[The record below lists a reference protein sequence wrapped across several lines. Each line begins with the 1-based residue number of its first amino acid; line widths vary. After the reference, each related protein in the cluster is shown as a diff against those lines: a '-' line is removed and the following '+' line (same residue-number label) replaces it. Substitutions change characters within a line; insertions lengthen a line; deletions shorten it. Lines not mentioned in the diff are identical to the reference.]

1 METKGL
7 SREGLKLVACIT
19 MLMDHMG
26 IWLFPSV
33 GLRLVGRIAFPLY
46 CFMLAEGVEH
56 TRNPRKY
63 GLRLLLV
70 LILSEIPFD
79 LVVFGRMTLAHQ
91 SVMVTLLLGFLM
103 LELGKKTDNYL
114 LKILIGIPFILLAEI
129 FRTDY
134 GGHGVLLILLLSLAR
149 GMEHEGA
156 ATALVLL
163 GVSLSMNS
171 IPVPVLGFRIPI
183 EVFSILA
190 MVPLSLYSGRPVTRS
205 KALQWAFTLF
215 YPAHLALLA
224 LIRFT

>member
-19 MLMDHMG
+19 MLMDHVG
-26 IWLFPSV
+26 IWLIPSV

-79 LVVFGRMTLAHQ
+79 LVVFGRITLDHQ
-91 SVMVTLLLGFLM
+91 SVMVTLLLGFFM
-103 LELGKKTDNYL
+103 LELGKKTDNFL
-114 LKILIGIPFILLAEI
+114 LKILIGLPFILLAEI

-134 GGHGVLLILLLSLAR
+134 GGHGVLLILLLSLVR
-149 GMEHEGA
+149 GLPHEGA
-156 ATALVLL
+156 AMALVLL
-163 GVSLSMNS
+163 GVSLSMDS
-171 IPVPVLGFRIPI
+171 FPVPVLGMKIPI
-183 EVFSILA
+183 ELFSILA
-190 MVPLSLYSGRPVTRS
+190 MIPLSLYSGRKATHS

-215 YPAHLALLA
+215 YPAHLAVLA
-224 LIRFT
+224 LLRFM